1 MQSDVLFLINLANEE
16 LNNGNISKETFLETV
31 EALATS

>member
-16 LNNGNISKETFLETV
+16 FNNGNISKDTYLETV
-31 EALATS
+31 GTLATS